1 MKIKRI
7 ITAIFFLII
16 VLFSLSFAILNA
28 SPVAIHYY
36 LGTTETP
43 LSLLL
48 VYAFGLG
55 ILLTLCVTALSLFQL
70 KIENRSLKKMLE
82 KNNALQA
89 ASSVTMMK
97 P

>member
-1 MKIKRI
+1 MNIKRI
-7 ITAIFFLII
+7 ITYFFLLII
-16 VLFSLSFAILNA
+16 VLFSLSFATLNA
-28 SPVAIHYY
+28 TPVSIHYY

-70 KIENRSLKKMLE
+70 KIENRSLKKILE
-82 KNNALQA
+82 KNNAIQTESNA
-89 ASSVTMMK
+89 KMM
-97 P
+97 